1 MLQRIS
7 NQGRLAAALFTVLLG
22 AASPAW
28 CAPADDL
35 REAQKLYGQGKFQP
49 ALDKVDTFL
58 KAQPRDPQGRF
69 LKGLVL
75 TEQKRVPEAIQ
86 VFTGLTEDFP
96 ELPEP
101 YNNLAVLYASQGNYD
116 KAKSALELAI
126 HTHPSY
132 ATAHENLGDIYAQL
146 ASRAYDRALQLDK
159 NNTTA
164 QLKLAMVK
172 DLFSSQRLTQAPRG
186 EPAKSE
192 APAAKPE
199 APKVEPRKVEP
210 PKPEPVKTEPPKA
223 EAPKAASAKVDAKA
237 PPPAAAAPKI
247 AAAPAGDAKEQAI
260 ATVEGWARA
269 WSAKD
274 VKGYLAFYAPDF
286 EVPGGEARMAWEQ
299 QRADRIRKPKSIEV
313 GIKVLSAQVSG
324 NEASVTFRQ
333 AYKSDSMKSNNTKTL
348 RLVKS
353 GERWLI
359 KQERVGG

>member
-28 CAPADDL
+28 SAPADDL

-49 ALDKVDTFL
+49 ALEKVDTFL

-86 VFTGLTEDFP
+86 VFVSLTEDFP

-186 EPAKSE
+186 ETAKSE
-192 APAAKPE
+192 TPAPRPE
-199 APKVEPRKVEP
+199 APKPAPAKAEP
-210 PKPEPVKTEPPKA
+210 PKPEPKV
-223 EAPKAASAKVDAKA
+223 EAAPAKPAPASSKPGVEAKA
-237 PPPAAAAPKI
+237 PPPVAAAPKP

-260 ATVEGWARA
+260 ATVESWARA

-286 EVPGGEARMAWEQ
+286 EVPGGESRMSWEQ
-299 QRADRIRKPKSIEV
+299 QRADRIQKPKSIEV
-313 GIKVLSAQVSG
+313 AIKVLSAQVSG

-333 AYKSDSMKSNNTKTL
+333 SYKSESMKSNNTKTL

>member
-1 MLQRIS
+1 
-7 NQGRLAAALFTVLLG
+7 
-22 AASPAW
+22 
-28 CAPADDL
+28 
-35 REAQKLYGQGKFQP
+35 
-49 ALDKVDTFL
+49 
-58 KAQPRDPQGRF
+58 
-69 LKGLVL
+69 
-75 TEQKRVPEAIQ
+75 
-86 VFTGLTEDFP
+86 
-96 ELPEP
+96 
-101 YNNLAVLYASQGNYD
+101 
-116 KAKSALELAI
+116 
-126 HTHPSY
+126 
-132 ATAHENLGDIYAQL
+132 
-146 ASRAYDRALQLDK
+146 
-159 NNTTA
+159 
-164 QLKLAMVK
+164 
-172 DLFSSQRLTQAPRG
+172 
-186 EPAKSE
+186 
-192 APAAKPE
+192 
-199 APKVEPRKVEP
+199 
-210 PKPEPVKTEPPKA
+210 VKTEPPKA